1 MSIETTDLQTRLE
14 SIKEE
19 HRRRYLSEELN
30 KLAATMEETILQ
42 RVLAKAFFEEDV
54 EVDHEVKAEVQGV
67 LELLDHERY
76 DAVEDQLEEVRRDVT
91 NAETTVQNRIQEL
104 RLNHNSTVTAMRRL
118 NERVERVNPTRLEM
132 LEGLLDDWRWKEHV
146 YTDDDADLETLKEN
160 ARSFGEDMHTAFNE
174 LKDELFGAYPDEI
187 RTLIYRMIEDERLS
201 YADLTPDQRRL
212 LADSDIGEYIELTLS

>member
-54 EVDHEVKAEVQGV
+54 EVDHEVKAEVQEV